1 MRLYGIVTGLYNSR
15 VVPLGRPRT
24 ARLRATGG
32 IGRRVAP
39 AGTEDWPL
47 STGARVAAAGGLCG
61 WVVFEVTFSRRTSPY
76 LRLYLRWARVEGC
89 GEVCVFLSESTC
101 PPIIMYQPTKYWS
114 AYRRP
119 CTGTT
124 W

>member
-47 STGARVAAAGGLCG
+47 STGARVAAAGGLCRFAAEDG
-61 WVVFEVTFSRRTSPY
+61 EKRVGEGINDDMNSP
-76 LRLYLRWARVEGC
+76 
-89 GEVCVFLSESTC
+89 
-101 PPIIMYQPTKYWS
+101 
-114 AYRRP
+114 
-119 CTGTT
+119 
-124 W
+124 